1 MTYTAYVTRIKNVRK
16 HPDPETHSL
25 QVAECFGN
33 QVIVGLNTKTD
44 DIGIYFQSDGRLS
57 DEFLTNNNLVR
68 KVDPATGKNVGG
80 LFDANGKVR
89 TQKLRGEKSDGFF
102 CPLEF
107 LTYTGVDIKTLDVGF
122 AFTEINGHKI
132 CEKFI
137 TTKTMGSRGD
147 KKPREK
153 TKFPLF
159 YEHIDTEQLAYK
171 MDELKDDMFLVFTE
185 KLHGTSQRSAYSLEE
200 KQLWYGKLINGIF
213 KRMVIPPHKEY
224 NYVCGTRRVVLKD
237 FETHV
242 GFYKE
247 NEMFRKYA
255 HDKFLNKL
263 HKGETIYYEVV
274 GYAGEKTPIMNT
286 CDNTKLK
293 DKEFVKT
300 YGKTTTFNYGCPPG
314 HHEVYVY
321 RITMTNEDGN
331 VVDLSWDGVKHRC
344 GQLGVNH
351 VPELSRM
358 IYYAP
363 MSHEDKEEHKNNFL
377 HGECDLYACG
387 SSTIDPSHLR
397 EGIVVRADGSKWEAW
412 KYKSFQ
418 FKVLEDIIKLQ
429 DDAIDIEESQEVV

>member
-44 DIGIYFQSDGRLS
+44 DIGIYFMSDGRLS
-57 DEFLTNNNLVR
+57 DEFLTTNNLVR
-68 KVDPATGKNVGG
+68 KVDPATGKNIGG
-80 LFDANGKVR
+80 LFDTNGKVR

-107 LTYTGVDIKTLDVGF
+107 LTYTGVDIATLEVGF

-132 CEKFI
+132 CEKFVS
-137 TTKTMGSRGD
+137 TRTMGARKE

-171 MDELKDDMFLVFTE
+171 MDELKDGMFLVFTE
-185 KLHGTSQRSAYSLEE
+185 KCHGTSQRSSHSIEE
-200 KQLWYGKLINGIF
+200 LTTQSWYGNIINGIF
-213 KRMVIPPHKEY
+213 KRTVIEPIVSKEY
-224 NYVCGTRRVVLKD
+224 KYVCGTRRVVLKD

-247 NEMFRKYA
+247 NEKFREYA
-255 HDKFLNKL
+255 HGKFVGKL
-263 HKGETIYYEVV
+263 RKGETVYYEVV
-274 GYAGEKTPIMNT
+274 GYAGEQTPIMPVCN
-286 CDNTKLK
+286 NTKLK
-293 DKEFVKT
+293 DKEFVKL
-300 YGKTTTFNYGCPPG
+300 YGKTTTFTYGCPPG

-321 RITMTNEDGN
+321 RITMTNEDGDM
-331 VVDLSWDGVKHRC
+331 VDLSWDDVKHRC
-344 GQLGVNH
+344 NQMGVNH
-351 VPELSRM
+351 VPELARCLYDIATKDVFISG
-358 IYYAP
+358 AC
-363 MSHEDKEEHKNNFL
+363 DK
-377 HGECDLYACG
+377 YACG
-387 SSTIDPSHLR
+387 NSTIDASHLR
-397 EGIVVRADGSKWEAW
+397 EGIVVRADGSKWNAW

-429 DDAIDIEESQEVV
+429 DDAVDIEEAQEEL